1 MVNEMK
7 NNKLIDDKFNNGKET
22 YFHKHSKLDDITIT
36 EEHEDD
42 IISLYNNGIMKDIR
56 DISNNNEEVT
66 ISKSKEFYCD
76 KDKGSILESK
86 DKNCSEKSWG
96 AALVFCILLGFI
108 GFHRFYVGKAGTAIL
123 MLLTL
128 GGFGIWIIV
137 DLVSIVINSFTDEY
151 GRIVK
156 RKKSIDQN

>member
-22 YFHKHSKLDDITIT
+22 YFNKCSELDDITIT

-42 IISLYNNGIMKDIR
+42 VAIIYNNGIIGNIR
-56 DISNNNEEVT
+56 DDSDANEEVT
-66 ISKSKEFYCD
+66 IIKSKEFYSD
-76 KDKGSILESK
+76 KDKGSILKSK
-86 DKNCSEKSWG
+86 NKDCSEKSWG
-96 AALVFCILLGFI
+96 VTLVFCILLGFI

-137 DLVSIVINSFTDEY
+137 DLVSIIINSFTDEH
-151 GRIVK
+151 GKIVK
-156 RKKSIDQN
+156 RKKSID